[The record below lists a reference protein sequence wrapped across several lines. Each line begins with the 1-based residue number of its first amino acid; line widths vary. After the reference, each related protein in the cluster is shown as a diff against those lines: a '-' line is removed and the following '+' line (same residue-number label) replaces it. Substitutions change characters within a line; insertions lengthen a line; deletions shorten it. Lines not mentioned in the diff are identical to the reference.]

1 MADRACNE
9 MTKNNDLTLAALITY
24 ASYQNWLVVAAYVT
38 PLTDQQLDQL
48 IKDLNDRVEGGH
60 YEPTHPF
67 NYTEGLWLRGMKDLL
82 DYCRGEESRR
92 FRTRDIGE
100 LHKRRL

>member
-1 MADRACNE
+1 
-9 MTKNNDLTLAALITY
+9 MTDNPQRPHNNHLTLAALITY
-24 ASYQNWLVVAAYVT
+24 AGYNNWLVVSSYVT
-38 PLTDQQLDQL
+38 PLSDQQLGEL
-48 IKDLNDRVEGGH
+48 IKDLKDRVEGGH

-82 DYCRGEESRR
+82 SYCQAEKSRR
-92 FRTRDIGE
+92 FRIRDVGE